1 MQITVQLPDEV
12 ARLLGTAAEL
22 PRMFLE
28 AYVAEG
34 YRTEKLSRHQV
45 GQILGMDRWQT
56 ESFLAEHEAQRPY
69 SLADWNLDRKSLDGL
84 TVK

>member
-22 PRMFLE
+22 PRQLLE
-28 AYVAEG
+28 AYAVEG

-56 ESFLAEHEAQRPY
+56 ETFLAEHEAQRPY

-84 TVK
+84 TAK

>member
-1 MQITVQLPDEV
+1 MQITVQLPDEI
-12 ARLLGTAAEL
+12 ARLLGTASEL
-22 PRMFLE
+22 PRKFLE
-28 AYVAEG
+28 AYAAEG

>member
-22 PRMFLE
+22 PRKFLE
-28 AYVAEG
+28 AYAAEG

-56 ESFLAEHEAQRPY
+56 ESFLTEHEAQRPY